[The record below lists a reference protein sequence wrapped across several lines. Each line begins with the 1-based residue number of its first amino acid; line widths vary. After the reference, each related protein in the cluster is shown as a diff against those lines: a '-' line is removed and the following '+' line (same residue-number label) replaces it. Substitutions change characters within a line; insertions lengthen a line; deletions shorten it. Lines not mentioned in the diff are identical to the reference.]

1 MASVNKV
8 IIVGNLGRDPEMRT
22 FPSGDQVANVTIAT
36 TDKWKDKQSGEMRE
50 ATEWH
55 RVVFNGRLAEIAGQY
70 LRKGSQ
76 VYVEGSLRTRKW
88 TDQSGV
94 EKYSTEIRADQMQML
109 GSRQGMGGGQQG
121 GGGYDDGGYGGGDQ
135 GGYDQAP
142 RRAAPAPRPMAA
154 PAQRPAPA
162 MRRRFHARLQGRRTA
177 GASRPGRKQNAL
189 ACLGSSL
196 LRAVLL
202 ERLPFQRRWRA
213 RSVLRMGA
221 GHHRHSEQYRQRQRA
236 RCTSLHAIPSSAH
249 RRHLQITQRQACR
262 GRILR
267 VRPQHLL
274 QGLKTDHY
282 RYPTEL

>member
-36 TDKWKDKQSGEMRE
+36 TDKWKDKQTGEMKE

-109 GSRQGMGGGQQG
+109 GSRQGMGGGGQGGGQQ
-121 GGGYDDGGYGGGDQ
+121 GGGYDDSYGGDQ

-162 MRRRFHARLQGRRTA
+162 PVAQAPRA
-177 GASRPGRKQNAL
+177 ASGFDDMDDDI
-189 ACLGSSL
+189 
-196 LRAVLL
+196 
-202 ERLPFQRRWRA
+202 PF
-213 RSVLRMGA
+213 
-221 GHHRHSEQYRQRQRA
+221 
-236 RCTSLHAIPSSAH
+236 
-249 RRHLQITQRQACR
+249 
-262 GRILR
+262 
-267 VRPQHLL
+267 
-274 QGLKTDHY
+274 
-282 RYPTEL
+282 